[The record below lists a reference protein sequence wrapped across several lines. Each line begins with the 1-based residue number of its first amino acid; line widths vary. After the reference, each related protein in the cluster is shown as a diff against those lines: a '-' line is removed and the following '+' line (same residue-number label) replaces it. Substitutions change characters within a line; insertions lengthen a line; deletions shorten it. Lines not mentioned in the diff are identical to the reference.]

1 MGERLMHK
9 LNWGK
14 ELAKQLDNEVGYQN
28 LQKLSEDMGIKFS
41 NEPKQ

>member
-28 LQKLSEDMGIKFS
+28 LQKLNQDIGIQFS
-41 NEPKQ
+41 QGQK